1 MFLVILLLGHG
12 LIAVPKELW
21 ESANYKLKLKYLEW
35 QANEMNSSLKERND
49 ELTQYISVNRM
60 IIYLEVK
67 RP

>member
-1 MFLVILLLGHG
+1 
-12 LIAVPKELW
+12 
-21 ESANYKLKLKYLEW
+21 
-35 QANEMNSSLKERND
+35 MNSSLKERND